1 MLDTKLPE
9 KSLFRVDEVCSIAGI
24 KSYVLR
30 FWEAEFTEINPIIS
44 ASGKKMYEPK
54 DIYILS
60 LIKKLLFEDKLTI
73 EKAKAQLCS
82 MDLDNLNENSS
93 METVED
99 NQVSHMHAAK
109 KELEKLVS
117 LTDSVKEGHNWG

>member
-117 LTDSVKEGHNWG
+117 LTDSVK

>member
-1 MLDTKLPE
+1 MLDAKLPE

-30 FWEAEFTEINPIIS
+30 FWEAEFTEINPVIT

-73 EKAKAQLCS
+73 EKAKPQLCS
-82 MDLDNLNENSS
+82 MDLENLGEKS
-93 METVED
+93 TIED
-99 NQVSHMHAAK
+99 DEDHQLNHMHAAK
-109 KELEKLVS
+109 KELVKLVA
-117 LTDSVKEGHNWG
+117 LTDSVKENHHWR